1 MCVVLNVSDYI
12 QLCFLS
18 PPSYFTHTYA
28 QYSDTEICVVY
39 VSDDVQLCFL
49 SPDDGFG
56 GHVLDQSVDQM
67 VPTQRFQEPGPGQK
81 LVMFIFNSNINDCGM
96 IYIFFTQFVVL

>member
-1 MCVVLNVSDYI
+1 MCCAK
-12 QLCFLS
+12 CFRRHTVMLS
-18 PPSYFTHTYA
+18 FRSILFHA
-28 QYSDTEICVVY
+28 KYSDTEICVVY
-39 VSDDVQLCFL
+39 VSDYVQLCFL

>member
-1 MCVVLNVSDYI
+1 MAGG
-12 QLCFLS
+12 LS
-18 PPSYFTHTYA
+18 IKKSRVILLRLHSSFTHTYA
-28 QYSDTEICVVY
+28 QYSDTEMCVVY